1 MAANSFPRDMDYR
14 QEALQDK
21 ATTSIYGLLLNL
33 VVCFIKS
40 SSETFYLS
48 SVDYKLDKYQTQ
60 YTCLMHIFTYK
71 HDQIFC

>member
-21 ATTSIYGLLLNL
+21 ATTSKYGLLLNL
-33 VVCFIKS
+33 VVS

-60 YTCLMHIFTYK
+60 MCVVI
-71 HDQIFC
+71 

>member
-33 VVCFIKS
+33 VVYVFIKS

-48 SVDYKLDKYQTQ
+48 SVDYKLDK
-60 YTCLMHIFTYK
+60 C
-71 HDQIFC
+71 QIQMCIVI